1 MKARRAGLFA
11 ALALTLAASW
21 WSAAQDDGAAAERP
35 VRDRREAGRAIAT
48 LRPASAAR
56 GELPAI
62 DFTVPERKPLA
73 AEGARF
79 AEPLSFRPPPPAPVA
94 APRPQAPQLPFRFVG
109 LIDDEGGR
117 SVLLMEGNRLHVVQS
132 GEQIDSRYRVE
143 RIGDTAIEFT
153 YLPLLQ
159 RQTLPTASS

>member
-1 MKARRAGLFA
+1 MKARQSGLIA
-11 ALALTLAASW
+11 ALVLTLAASGW
-21 WSAAQDDGAAAERP
+21 LAAKEEGEAGERP
-35 VRDRREAGRAIAT
+35 AKEKREAGRAVVAS
-48 LRPASAAR
+48 RPATGAR
-56 GELPAI
+56 GGLPAI
-62 DFTVPERKPLA
+62 DFTVPERRPLA
-73 AEGARF
+73 AEGAEF
-79 AEPLSFRPPPPAPVA
+79 AAPLSFRPPPPAPVA

-109 LIDDEGGR
+109 VIDDEGTR

-132 GEQIDSRYRVE
+132 GEQIDGRYRVE